1 MNCATQQQTNR
12 TASKVVVAKFGGTSV
27 ADFDAMNRSAD
38 VVLSNPDVRLVI
50 LSASAGITNLLVAL
64 ADGCEPEQREQHL
77 DDIHHIQDAI
87 LVKLGNPVVIR
98 EEIERMLENIAML
111 SEAASLATSAALTD
125 ELVSHGELMST
136 LLFVELLRQRQ
147 VAVEWFDVRKIMRTN
162 DRFGR
167 AEPDTVA
174 LAELAQAQLA
184 PRIEHAIIVTQG
196 FIGSE
201 SKGRTTTLG
210 RGGSDYTAALLGE
223 ALNVSR
229 IDIWTDVPGIYTTD
243 PRVVPAA
250 KRIDKIA
257 FEEAAEMA
265 TFGAKVLHPATLLP
279 AVRSDIPVF
288 VGSSKDPAA
297 GGTLVCNKTENPPL
311 FRALALRRKQT
322 LLTLHSL
329 NMLHARGFLA
339 EVFNILARHN
349 ISVDLITT
357 SEVSV
362 ALTLDTTGSTSIGD
376 SLLTTSLLT
385 ELSSLCR
392 VEVEENLALEA
403 IIGNDLSQSCGV
415 GKEVFGVLDPF
426 NIRMICYGASS
437 HNLCFLI
444 PGSDAEKVVQTLHHN
459 LFE

>member
-1 MNCATQQQTNR
+1 M
-12 TASKVVVAKFGGTSV
+12 TALVVAKFGGTSV

-38 VVLSNPDVRLVI
+38 VVLSDANVRVVV
-50 LSASAGITNLLVAL
+50 LSASAGVTNLLVAL
-64 ADGCEPEQREQHL
+64 AEGLEPAERQAKLEAIRA
-77 DDIHHIQDAI
+77 IQYAV
-87 LVKLGNPVVIR
+87 LERLANPAVIR
-98 EEIERMLENIAML
+98 DEIERLMENLGTLA
-111 SEAASLATSAALTD
+111 EAASLATSTALTD

-136 LLFVELLRQRQ
+136 LLFVEILRERHVQAQ
-147 VAVEWFDVRKIMRTN
+147 WFDVRKVMRTS

-167 AEPDTVA
+167 AEPDVTA
-174 LAELAQAQLA
+174 LAELATQQLA
-184 PRIEHAIIVTQG
+184 PRLDEGLVITQG

-223 ALNVSR
+223 ALHATRV
-229 IDIWTDVPGIYTTD
+229 DIWTDVPGIYTTD

-250 KRIDKIA
+250 KRIDEIA
-257 FEEAAEMA
+257 FEEAAELA

-288 VGSSKDPAA
+288 VGSSKDPKA
-297 GGTLVCNKTENPPL
+297 GGTMVCNKTANPPL

-329 NMLHARGFLA
+329 NMLHSRGFLA
-339 EVFNILARHN
+339 EVFGILARHS

-362 ALTLDTTGSTSIGD
+362 ALTLDTTGSTSTGD
-376 SLLTTSLLT
+376 TLLTQSLLM
-385 ELSSLCR
+385 ELSALCR
-392 VEVEENLALEA
+392 VEVEENLALVA
-403 IIGNDLSQSCGV
+403 LIGNNLSKACGV
-415 GKEVFGVLDPF
+415 GKEVFGVLEPF

-437 HNLCFLI
+437 YNLCFLV
-444 PGSDAEKVVQTLHHN
+444 PGAEAEQVVQKLHHN

>member
-1 MNCATQQQTNR
+1 MSQNLI
-12 TASKVVVAKFGGTSV
+12 VAKFGGTSV
-27 ADFDAMNRSAD
+27 ADFAAMNRSAD
-38 VVLSNPDVRLVI
+38 VVLSNPDVRLVV
-50 LSASAGITNLLVAL
+50 LSASAGVTNLLVSL
-64 ADGCEPEQREQHL
+64 AEGREEEQRAVLL
-77 DDIHHIQDAI
+77 DDIRRIQYAI
-87 LVKLGNPVVIR
+87 IDQLPQSDVIR
-98 EEIERMLENIAML
+98 EEIDRMLESIAML
-111 SEAASLATSAALTD
+111 SEAAELATSAALTD

-136 LLFVELLRQRQ
+136 LLFVEVLRQRNVTAQ
-147 VAVEWFDVRKIMRTN
+147 WFDARKVMRTS

-167 AEPDTVA
+167 AEPDVA
-174 LAELAQAQLA
+174 TLAELATTQLQ
-184 PRIEHAIIVTQG
+184 PCIEEALVITQG

-223 ALNVSR
+223 ALQAQRV
-229 IDIWTDVPGIYTTD
+229 DIWTDVPGIYTTD
-243 PRVVPAA
+243 PRVVPTA
-250 KRIDKIA
+250 KRIDVIT

-297 GGTLVCNKTENPPL
+297 GGTMVSNTDAKPPL

-349 ISVDLITT
+349 ISVDLVTT

-362 ALTLDTTGSTSIGD
+362 ALTLDTTGSTATAD
-376 SLLTTSLLT
+376 SLLTQALLT

-392 VEVEENLALEA
+392 VEVEENLALIA
-403 IIGNDLSQSCGV
+403 IIGNELSKACGV
-415 GKEVFGVLDPF
+415 GKEVFGALEPF
-426 NIRMICYGASS
+426 NLRMICYGASS
-437 HNLCFLI
+437 YNLCCLV
-444 PGSDAEKVVQTLHHN
+444 PGEDAEKVVRELHRN

>member
-1 MNCATQQQTNR
+1 MTD
-12 TASKVVVAKFGGTSV
+12 SLVVAKFGGTSV

-38 VVLSNPDVRLVI
+38 VVLDDAHVRLVV
-50 LSASAGITNLLVAL
+50 LSASAGITNMLVAL
-64 ADGCEPEQREQHL
+64 AEGLEATERYVKL
-77 DDIHHIQDAI
+77 DAI
-87 LVKLGNPVVIR
+87 RKIQYDILERLQNPTVIR
-98 EEIERMLENIAML
+98 EEIDRLLENIATL
-111 SEAASLATSAALTD
+111 SEAASLATSTALTD

-136 LLFVELLRQRQ
+136 LLFVEILRERG
-147 VAVEWFDVRKIMRTN
+147 VDALWFDVRKVMRTS

-167 AEPDTVA
+167 AEPDVAA
-174 LAELAQAQLA
+174 LAELCTQQLA
-184 PRIEHAIIVTQG
+184 PRLAEGLVITQG

-201 SKGRTTTLG
+201 AKGRTTTLG
-210 RGGSDYTAALLGE
+210 RGGSDYTAALLAE
-223 ALNVSR
+223 ALKARRV
-229 IDIWTDVPGIYTTD
+229 DIWTDVPGIYTTD

-250 KRIDKIA
+250 KRIDEIA

-288 VGSSKDPAA
+288 VGSSKDPKA
-297 GGTLVCNKTENPPL
+297 GGTLVCNKTTNPPL

-329 NMLHARGFLA
+329 NMLHSRGFLA
-339 EVFNILARHN
+339 EVFSILARHN

-362 ALTLDTTGSTSIGD
+362 ALTLDTTGSTSTGD
-376 SLLTTSLLT
+376 TLLTQALLT

-392 VEVEENLALEA
+392 VEVEENLALVA
-403 IIGNDLSQSCGV
+403 LIGNSLSKACGV
-415 GKEVFGVLDPF
+415 GKEVFGVLEPF

-437 HNLCFLI
+437 YNLCFLV
-444 PGSDAEKVVQTLHHN
+444 PGNDAEQVVQKLHHN

>member
-1 MNCATQQQTNR
+1 MTD
-12 TASKVVVAKFGGTSV
+12 SLVVAKFGGTSV
-27 ADFDAMNRSAD
+27 ANFDAMNRSAD
-38 VVLSNPDVRLVI
+38 VVLDDGKVRLVV

-64 ADGCEPEQREQHL
+64 AEGLEATERFVKL
-77 DDIHHIQDAI
+77 DAI
-87 LVKLGNPVVIR
+87 RKIQYDILERLQNPTVIR
-98 EEIERMLENIAML
+98 EEIDRLLENIATL
-111 SEAASLATSAALTD
+111 SEAASLATSTALTD

-136 LLFVELLRQRQ
+136 LLFVEILRERDVQAQ
-147 VAVEWFDVRKIMRTN
+147 WFDVRKVMRTS

-167 AEPDTVA
+167 AEPDVAA
-174 LAELAQAQLA
+174 LAELCAQQLA
-184 PRIEHAIIVTQG
+184 PRLAQGLVITQG

-201 SKGRTTTLG
+201 AKGRTTTLG
-210 RGGSDYTAALLGE
+210 RGGSDYTAALLAE
-223 ALNVSR
+223 ALQARRV
-229 IDIWTDVPGIYTTD
+229 DIWTDVPGIYTTD

-250 KRIDKIA
+250 KRIDEIA

-288 VGSSKDPAA
+288 VGSSKDPQA
-297 GGTLVCNKTENPPL
+297 GGTLVCNKTTHPPL

-329 NMLHARGFLA
+329 NMLHSRGFLA
-339 EVFNILARHN
+339 EVFSILARHN

-362 ALTLDTTGSTSIGD
+362 ALTLDTTGSTSTGD
-376 SLLTTSLLT
+376 TLLTQALLT

-392 VEVEENLALEA
+392 VEVEENLALVA
-403 IIGNDLSQSCGV
+403 LIGNDLSKACGV
-415 GKEVFGVLDPF
+415 GKEVFGVMEPF

-437 HNLCFLI
+437 HNLCFLV
-444 PGSDAEKVVQTLHHN
+444 PGHEAEQVVQKLHHN

>member
-1 MNCATQQQTNR
+1 M
-12 TASKVVVAKFGGTSV
+12 TALVVAKFGGTSV

-38 VVLSNPDVRLVI
+38 VVLSDASVRVVV
-50 LSASAGITNLLVAL
+50 LSASAGVTNLLVAL
-64 ADGCEPEQREQHL
+64 AEGLETPERL
-77 DDIHHIQDAI
+77 AKLDAI
-87 LVKLGNPVVIR
+87 RAIQYAVLDRLSHPAVIR
-98 EEIERMLENIAML
+98 DEINRLLDN
-111 SEAASLATSAALTD
+111 LATLAQAAATEPSTALTD
-125 ELVSHGELMST
+125 DLVSHGELMST
-136 LLFVELLRQRQ
+136 LLFVEILRERNVQAQ
-147 VAVEWFDVRKIMRTN
+147 WFDVRKVMRTN

-167 AEPDTVA
+167 AEPDVAA
-174 LAELAQAQLA
+174 LAELSAQQLA
-184 PRIEHAIIVTQG
+184 PRLDEGLVITQG

-223 ALNVSR
+223 ALHATRV
-229 IDIWTDVPGIYTTD
+229 DIWTDVPGIYTTD

-250 KRIDKIA
+250 KRIDEIA
-257 FEEAAEMA
+257 FEEAAELA

-288 VGSSKDPAA
+288 VGSSKDPKA
-297 GGTLVCNKTENPPL
+297 GGTLVCNETTNPPL

-329 NMLHARGFLA
+329 NMLHSRGFLA
-339 EVFNILARHN
+339 EVFGILARHN

-362 ALTLDTTGSTSIGD
+362 ALTLDTTGSTSTGD
-376 SLLTTSLLT
+376 TLLTQSLLM
-385 ELSSLCR
+385 ELSALCR
-392 VEVEENLALEA
+392 VEVEENLALVA
-403 IIGNDLSQSCGV
+403 IIGNDLSKACGV

-437 HNLCFLI
+437 HNLCFLV
-444 PGSDAEKVVQTLHHN
+444 PGAEAEQVVQKLHHN

>member
-1 MNCATQQQTNR
+1 MSQSTLI
-12 TASKVVVAKFGGTSV
+12 VAKFGGTSV
-27 ADFDAMNRSAD
+27 ANFDAMNRSAD
-38 VVLSNPDVRLVI
+38 VVLADSNVRLVV
-50 LSASAGITNLLVAL
+50 LSASAGITNLLVSL
-64 ADGCEPEQREQHL
+64 AEGQQPEQRAAML
-77 DDIHHIQDAI
+77 DEIRHIQYAI
-87 LVKLGNPVVIR
+87 IDRLQHGDIIR
-98 EEIERMLENIAML
+98 EEIDRMLDNVAML
-111 SEAASLATSAALTD
+111 SEGAALATSTALTD

-136 LLFVELLRQRQ
+136 LLFVEVLRERH
-147 VAVEWFDVRKIMRTN
+147 VASEWFDVRKVIRTN

-167 AEPDTVA
+167 AEPDMAA
-174 LAELAQAQLA
+174 LTSLVDQQLK
-184 PRIEHAIIVTQG
+184 PRLRDALVITQG

-210 RGGSDYTAALLGE
+210 RGGSDYSAALLGE
-223 ALNVSR
+223 ALQAQR

-243 PRVVPAA
+243 PRVVPSA
-250 KRIDKIA
+250 KRIDEIT

-297 GGTLVCNKTENPPL
+297 GGTIVCNQSANPPL

-329 NMLHARGFLA
+329 NMLHARGFLV
-339 EVFNILARHN
+339 EVFTILARHD

-357 SEVSV
+357 SEVSI
-362 ALTLDTTGSTSIGD
+362 ALTLDTTGSTSTGG
-376 SLLTTSLLT
+376 SLLTQALLT

-392 VEVEENLALEA
+392 VEVEENLALVA
-403 IIGNDLSQSCGV
+403 IIGNKLSQACGV
-415 GKEVFGVLDPF
+415 GKEVFGVLEPF
-426 NIRMICYGASS
+426 NLRLICYGASS
-437 HNLCFLI
+437 YNLCFLV
-444 PGSDAEKVVQTLHHN
+444 PGGDAEQVVRTLHQN